1 MKIRTRKDL
10 AFFLAVAGAGLCV
23 IAHFISG
30 TASWW
35 LIGGLIA
42 CGFALVTV
50 GALVVPP
57 FWWGNRSFTT
67 PLKDPSHEAR
77 QQDAT

>member
-1 MKIRTRKDL
+1 MKFGSRKDL
-10 AFFLAVAGAGLCV
+10 AFVLALVGAGLCV

-30 TASWW
+30 VASWW
-35 LIGGLIA
+35 VISGLIA
-42 CGFALVTV
+42 SGVALVAA
-50 GALVVPP
+50 GALVFPP

-77 QQDAT
+77 QRDAT

>member
-1 MKIRTRKDL
+1 MKIGTRKDL
-10 AFFLAVAGAGLCV
+10 AFVLALVGAGLCV
-23 IAHFISG
+23 VAHFISG

-35 LIGGLIA
+35 VIGGLIA
-42 CGFALVTV
+42 SGFALVV
-50 GALVVPP
+50 VAGLVFPP

-77 QQDAT
+77 KDAT

>member
-1 MKIRTRKDL
+1 MKISTRKDL
-10 AFFLAVAGAGLCV
+10 AFFLALAGVGLCV
-23 IAHFISG
+23 IARFISS

-35 LIGGLIA
+35 LTGGLIA
-42 CGFALVTV
+42 SGFALVAV
-50 GALVVPP
+50 GAIVLPP

-77 QQDAT
+77 QQDAI